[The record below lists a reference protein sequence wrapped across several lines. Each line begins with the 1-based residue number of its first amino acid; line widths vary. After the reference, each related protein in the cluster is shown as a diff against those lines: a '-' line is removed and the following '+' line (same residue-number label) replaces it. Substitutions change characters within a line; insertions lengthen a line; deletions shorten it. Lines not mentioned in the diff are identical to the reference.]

1 MKAKNSELA
10 MNDNKILK
18 PQFSKNQKAF
28 FLKKNIFI
36 DKFQKKKKKKKN
48 RNRLKQKRKNKRYKY
63 PPNRR
68 IRRRG

>member
-36 DKFQKKKKKKKN
+36 DKFQKKKKKKKTETD
-48 RNRLKQKRKNKRYKY
+48 
-63 PPNRR
+63 
-68 IRRRG
+68 